1 MLRKPDDMFDRDV
14 EWGELVRFASYA
26 GSEPTLGVISG
37 RRRQGKTFLLDA
49 LCRQSGGFYFAATQA
64 TEAESLRQF
73 GAALERWSGSATPL
87 RFGHWDEAVTAVMA
101 LARQR
106 AEQAG
111 PLPVVIDEFPFL
123 AKASP
128 ELPSLLQRALGPAA
142 RREGGPVRLLLCGS
156 ALSFMGSLLTGT
168 APLRG
173 RASLELVVPTLDYR
187 SAARFWDI
195 ADPRLAVLVNAVVGG
210 TPAYAR
216 EFTLGDRPAGM
227 DDFGAWVAR
236 NVLNPS
242 RPLFREARFLLSEEP
257 DIRDTALYH
266 GVLSA
271 IAEGNHTRGGIAGYL
286 ERKSTDL
293 GHPLTVL
300 EDSGM
305 VDRHADAF
313 HAKRSTYRIAEPI
326 VTFHHAVM
334 RPRWSDLE
342 RPGRAAQVWNDAQA
356 TFRSKVVGPHF
367 ENLCR
372 TWTDWYADADTLGG
386 HRTRVASGT
395 VPDPAART
403 KHELDVVVFGTRDAA
418 AGSVRG
424 DSLLAI
430 GEAKWDETL
439 GLGHLERLTH
449 IRELLRRRDGVDAAE
464 ARLFLFSGAG
474 FTPDLRAIAAKDSG
488 VQLVDVERLYEG
500 S

>member
-1 MLRKPDDMFDRDV
+1 MRKPDDMFDRDF
-14 EWGELVRFASYA
+14 EWRELVRFAAYA
-26 GSEPTLGVISG
+26 GPEPTLGVVSG

-73 GAALERWSGSATPL
+73 GAALERWAGAAVPF
-87 RFGHWDEAVTAVMA
+87 RFAHWEEAISAVMA
-101 LARQR
+101 LAGQR
-106 AEQAG
+106 AAQAG
-111 PLPVVIDEFPFL
+111 PLPVVLDEFPFL
-123 AKASP
+123 VKASP

-187 SAARFWDI
+187 LAARFWGVED
-195 ADPRLAVLVNAVVGG
+195 AKLAVLVDAVVGG

-216 EFTLGDRPAGM
+216 EFTLGDRPANI
-227 DDFGAWVAR
+227 DDFGPWVER

-242 RPLFREARFLLSEEP
+242 RPLFREARFLLAEEP
-257 DIRDTALYH
+257 DIRDAALYH

-305 VDRHADAF
+305 IERLPDAF
-313 HAKRSTYRIAEPI
+313 HGKRSTYRIAEPI
-326 VTFHHAVM
+326 VTFYHAVM

-342 RPGRAAQVWNDAQA
+342 RPGRAERVWADAQT

-372 TWTDWYADADTLGG
+372 TWAEWYADSGTLGG
-386 HRTRVASGT
+386 RRRRVASGT
-395 VPDPAART
+395 VPDSVAKT
-403 KHELDVVVFGTRDAA
+403 KHELDLVVFGARDGA
-418 AGSVRG
+418 SRSG
-424 DSLLAI
+424 DAESILAI
-430 GEAKWDETL
+430 GEAKWNETL
-439 GLGHLERLTH
+439 GVGHLERLTR
-449 IRELLRRRDGVDAAE
+449 IRSLLGARSGAE
-464 ARLFLFSGAG
+464 ASGTRLFLFSGAG
-474 FTPDLRAIAAKDSG
+474 FTPDLRDAAESDPTI
-488 VQLVDVERLYEG
+488 QLVGLDRLYQG
-500 S
+500 A